1 MFIFTISLFSVAYA
15 VVLVLIATSVND
27 VDGGRMGHIVITT
40 LRQESDFVVEWL
52 NYNRWI
58 GFDHVV
64 IYDQDDDQTLLP
76 LLLGAYVDA
85 GAITIVPW
93 TLIGDQQGAISHGL
107 RTYGR
112 HAKSVSLLDGDE
124 FMVLCKHAS
133 VGEAFEAAR
142 IFDKKYG
149 CFDVLWLPFGPSG
162 RLDKPGSG
170 VGVLETFTDR
180 AREPFH
186 AHPGKVVLRGGRSF
200 VFTRMDGPLLK
211 SAALGRVF
219 DSPYWPPWHSCR
231 NRWDFRRYALLSWR
245 APRSF
250 RWRTRE

>member
-107 RTYGR
+107 RT
-112 HAKSVSLLDGDE
+112 
-124 FMVLCKHAS
+124 
-133 VGEAFEAAR
+133 
-142 IFDKKYG
+142 
-149 CFDVLWLPFGPSG
+149 
-162 RLDKPGSG
+162 
-170 VGVLETFTDR
+170 
-180 AREPFH
+180 
-186 AHPGKVVLRGGRSF
+186 
-200 VFTRMDGPLLK
+200 
-211 SAALGRVF
+211 
-219 DSPYWPPWHSCR
+219 
-231 NRWDFRRYALLSWR
+231 
-245 APRSF
+245 
-250 RWRTRE
+250 